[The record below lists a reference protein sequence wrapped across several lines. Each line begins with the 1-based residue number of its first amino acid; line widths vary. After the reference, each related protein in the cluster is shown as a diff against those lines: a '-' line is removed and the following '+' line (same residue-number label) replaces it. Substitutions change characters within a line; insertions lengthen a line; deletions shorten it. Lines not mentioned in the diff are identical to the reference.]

1 MPDRAATIG
10 AHARGAA
17 PLACAD
23 LELLLHGW
31 LELKRAEGSAVEQ
44 CVYAGMGVVAL
55 VQRLLVERP
64 LVFFKAHDEYAPG
77 SNR

>member
-1 MPDRAATIG
+1 MSLIG
-10 AHARGAA
+10 AAKVESTR
-17 PLACAD
+17 
-23 LELLLHGW
+23 EVLLLHGW